1 MEVLSMSSAKK
12 TGIFFLSLAVL
23 VALGGAVACQ
33 KKAAEGQAAEVQMAV
48 NEFDGT
54 VRAALGRYM
63 YLSTA
68 QGFDI
73 VLPGLDAATLVG
85 KNVKIKG
92 NLLTD
97 HPPIFLADSVELKD
111 ASGAASS
118 VYTRSQEFQAD
129 DFIEFKAREAVPT
142 LAITGVTKP
151 EEWEGK
157 GQVKIYGKI
166 QKATVADKEVTYII
180 LSDDKGKE
188 SAKIIVD
195 SFTNYASYYL
205 DKLRLFDKF
214 WFYLNVKDSVD
225 KKIRPKTKE
234 IFHADVVGIGLF

>member
-1 MEVLSMSSAKK
+1 MSSAKK
-12 TGIFFLSLAVL
+12 TGIFLLSLAVL

-33 KKAAEGQAAEVQMAV
+33 KKAAEGQSAEVQKAV

-73 VLPGLDAATLVG
+73 VLPGFDAATFVG

-92 NLLTD
+92 NLLVD
-97 HPPIFLADSVELKD
+97 HPPVFLADSVELKD
-111 ASGAASS
+111 ASGAGSN
-118 VYTRSQEFQAD
+118 VYTRSQEFQAE
-129 DFIEFKAREAVPT
+129 DFVEFKSREAIPA

-151 EEWEGK
+151 EEWENK
-157 GQVKIYGKI
+157 GQVKIYGML
-166 QKATVADKEVTYII
+166 QKGDVTYIV

-188 SAKIIVD
+188 TAKIIVD
-195 SFTNYASYYL
+195 SVTTYANYYL
-205 DKLRLFDKF
+205 DKLKLFDKF

-225 KKIRPKTKE
+225 KKIRPRTKE
-234 IFHADVVGIGLF
+234 IFHADVIGAGLF